1 MIILNIMSQFLENT
15 ANKLESITNSVN
27 ESNYNNCNVVN
38 KSPLVA
44 TYNNILTD
52 EECEHFIAISKDKLQ
67 RALVSENNGGVT
79 SNGRTGSNTWISHD
93 HDEIT
98 YNVGKRIAKII
109 NMPLECAEKYQLIYY
124 GPNEEYRKHYDGWEH
139 DGSEKSL
146 RCIKYGGQ
154 RLRTALCYLNNVEK
168 GGGTKMTKLNITVNA
183 EKGKLLVFDNTYE
196 NSNIKHP
203 LSEHAGL
210 PVEEGEKYAFNLW
223 FRECSRS
230 ILYRDF
236 NPEYYLKFDNVNATS
251 NNLVD
256 TINNNIY
263 DRTNLFKYNEN
274 RLHDTYDIY
283 SKTEFVNQSLCNNIL
298 FLTNLNND
306 KRKNG
311 WVQLIEAESFTAML
325 ESLLQI
331 DRKFWENINVVE
343 YKPGE
348 IHNEHHTAYDLNSD
362 KGKQYTNKLGQR
374 LYSVTL
380 ALSNNIEIA
389 FPKINVTQKMET
401 GDILFYKNVTTNT
414 NIRDMKLERI
424 IKNKSDENCY
434 IANIYIRERSKSG
447 EVLNNNII
455 QNTIQ
460 NINETNEKNN
470 SETIVNTEPEDYTDT
485 LNNVLELFNE
495 KKISKQWNGFKSFKY
510 NFKGDFQQFIKYIS
524 DYTILHNSDN
534 CINKENL
541 NKIYQLN
548 DDLPL
553 QVIENVVTEPYKM
566 LLQKYYTETIRQNV
580 WALGDKQSNRYKAH
594 NEPMSRFLHY
604 ELLPL
609 IEKITN
615 KKLKPTY
622 TYLSAYVKDADLPAH
637 TDRPDCEYTVSFV
650 VDKPENSSWNIY
662 VHRTKQ
668 PIKHKGRYDFTP
680 PLEECEAVDCSSG
693 GLMMFQGTDHIHFRE
708 KLEFDYYN
716 ILLLHYCSV

>member
-1 MIILNIMSQFLENT
+1 MSQFLENT
-15 ANKLESITNSVN
+15 TNELESTTNIVN
-27 ESNYNNCNVVN
+27 ENNCNVLN
-38 KSPLVA
+38 ESPLVA

-52 EECEHFIAISKDKLQ
+52 EECDHFISISKDKLQ

-93 HDEIT
+93 YDEIT
-98 YNVGKRIAKII
+98 YNVGKRIAKIA
-109 NMPLECAEKYQLIYY
+109 NMPLDCAEKYQLIYY

-210 PVEEGEKYAFNLW
+210 PVEQGEKYAFNLW

-236 NPEYYLKFDNVNATS
+236 NPDYYLKFDNVNANS
-251 NNLVD
+251 NNKIN
-256 TINNNIY
+256 TINNNLNNI
-263 DRTNLFKYNEN
+263 TNLFKYNEN

-311 WVQLIEAESFTAML
+311 WVKLTETENFTAML

-348 IHNEHHTAYDLNSD
+348 IHKEHHTAYDLNSD

-389 FPKINVTQKMET
+389 FPKINVTHKMKT
-401 GDILFYKNVTTNT
+401 GDLLFYKNVTTNT

-455 QNTIQ
+455 QNTVQ
-460 NINETNEKNN
+460 HMNETNNQNN
-470 SETIVNTEPEDYTDT
+470 SEIIVNTEPEDFTET

-495 KKISKQWNGFKSFKY
+495 KKINNQWNGFKSFKY
-510 NFKGDFQQFIKYIS
+510 NFKGDFQQFTKYIS

-541 NKIYQLN
+541 NKIYKLN

-553 QVIENVVTEPYKM
+553 QVVEDVVTESYKM

-680 PLEECEAVDCSSG
+680 PLEECEAVDCCSG

>member
-1 MIILNIMSQFLENT
+1 MSQILENNVCVKNENLHNTNSNILN
-15 ANKLESITNSVN
+15 ES
-27 ESNYNNCNVVN
+27 
-38 KSPLVA
+38 PFVA
-44 TYNNILTD
+44 TYNDVLTYD
-52 EECEHFIAISKDKLQ
+52 ECNHFIEISKDKLQ
-67 RALVSENNGGVT
+67 RALVSENNGGIM

-98 YNVGKRIAKII
+98 FNVAKRIAEIVK
-109 NMPLECAEKYQLIYY
+109 MPLECAEKYQIIYY
-124 GPNEEYRKHYDGWEH
+124 GPSQEYRQHYDSWEH
-139 DGSEKSL
+139 DGSEKTL

-154 RLRTALCYLNNVEK
+154 RLRTALCYLNDVEK
-168 GGGTKMTKLNITVNA
+168 GGGTNMTKLNITVDA
-183 EKGKLLVFDNTYE
+183 KKGKLLVFDNTYE

-203 LSEHAGL
+203 LSEHAGS

-230 ILYRDF
+230 VLYKDF
-236 NPEYYLKFDNVNATS
+236 NPDYYLKFDNVNANS
-251 NNLVD
+251 NNLIN
-256 TINNNIY
+256 TINNNLNNTT
-263 DRTNLFKYNEN
+263 DLFKYNEN
-274 RLHDTYDIY
+274 RLHDSYDIY
-283 SKTEFVNQSLCNNIL
+283 SKTEFLNQSLCNNIL

-311 WVQLIEAESFTAML
+311 WVKLIETENFTAML

-343 YKPGE
+343 YKQGE
-348 IHNEHHTAYDLNSD
+348 IHKEHHTAYDLNSD

-414 NIRDMKLERI
+414 NIRDMKLERT

-434 IANIYIRERSKSG
+434 IANIYIRERSKTG

-470 SETIVNTEPEDYTDT
+470 SETIVNIEPEDFTET
-485 LNNVLELFNE
+485 LNNVLELFNQ
-495 KKISKQWNGFKSFKY
+495 KKVNNQWNGFKSFKY
-510 NFKGDFQQFIKYIS
+510 NFKGDFQQFTKYIS
-524 DYTILHNSDN
+524 DYIILHNSDN
-534 CINKENL
+534 CVNKENL

-553 QVIENVVTEPYKM
+553 QVIENVVTESYKM

-680 PLEECEAVDCSSG
+680 PLEECEAVDCCSG

>member
-1 MIILNIMSQFLENT
+1 MSQFLESTTNE
-15 ANKLESITNSVN
+15 LESTTNILN
-27 ESNYNNCNVVN
+27 ENNGNLLN
-38 KSPLVA
+38 ESPLVA
-44 TYNNILTD
+44 TYNNVLTN
-52 EECEHFIAISKDKLQ
+52 EECNHFIEISKDKLQ

-98 YNVGKRIAKII
+98 YNVGKRIAKIA
-109 NMPLECAEKYQLIYY
+109 NMSLECAEKYQIIYY
-124 GPNEEYRKHYDGWEH
+124 GPNEEYRKHYDSWEH

-168 GGGTKMTKLNITVNA
+168 GGGTKMIKLNMTINA
-183 EKGKLLVFDNTYE
+183 EQGKLLLFDNTYK

-210 PVEEGEKYAFNLW
+210 SVEQGEKYAFNLW

-236 NPEYYLKFDNVNATS
+236 NPDYYLKFDNVNANS
-251 NNLVD
+251 NNLIN
-256 TINNNIY
+256 TINNNLNNTT
-263 DRTNLFKYNEN
+263 DLFKYNEN

-311 WVQLIEAESFTAML
+311 WVKLTETENFTAML

-331 DRKFWENINVVE
+331 ERKFWENINVVE
-343 YKPGE
+343 YKQGE
-348 IHNEHHTAYDLNSD
+348 IHKEHHTAYDLNSD

-389 FPKINVTQKMET
+389 FPKINVTHKMKT
-401 GDILFYKNVTTNT
+401 GDLLFYKNVTTNT
-414 NIRDMKLERI
+414 NIRDMKLERT
-424 IKNKSDENCY
+424 IKNKSNENCY
-434 IANIYIRERSKSG
+434 IANIYIRERSKTG

-470 SETIVNTEPEDYTDT
+470 SETIVNTEPEDFTET

-495 KKISKQWNGFKSFKY
+495 KKINKQWNGFKSFKY
-510 NFKGDFQQFIKYIS
+510 NFKGDFQQFTKYIS

-541 NKIYQLN
+541 NKIYKLN

-553 QVIENVVTEPYKM
+553 QVVEDVVTEPYKM
-566 LLQKYYTETIRQNV
+566 LLQNYYTETIRQNV

-604 ELLPL
+604 EILPL

-650 VDKPENSSWNIY
+650 VDKPEISSWNIY

-680 PLEECEAVDCSSG
+680 PLEECEAVDCCSG

>member
-1 MIILNIMSQFLENT
+1 MSQISENT
-15 ANKLESITNSVN
+15 AIELESMANDVN
-27 ESNYNNCNVVN
+27 ESNDANGMSCNILN

-44 TYNNILTD
+44 TYNNILTN
-52 EECEHFIAISKDKLQ
+52 EECNHFIEISKDKLE

-93 HDEIT
+93 YDEIT
-98 YNVGKRIAKII
+98 YNVGKRIAKIA
-109 NMPLECAEKYQLIYY
+109 NMSLECAEKYQIIYY
-124 GPNEEYRKHYDGWEH
+124 GPSEEYRKHYDSWEH

-168 GGGTKMTKLNITVNA
+168 GGGTKMTKLNITINA

-236 NPEYYLKFDNVNATS
+236 NPDYYLKFDNVNANS
-251 NNLVD
+251 NKLIK
-256 TINNNIY
+256 TINN
-263 DRTNLFKYNEN
+263 TAELFKYNEN

-311 WVQLIEAESFTAML
+311 WVKLTETENFTAML
-325 ESLLQI
+325 ENLLQI

-343 YKPGE
+343 YKQGE
-348 IHNEHHTAYDLNSD
+348 IHKEHHTAYDLNSD

-374 LYSVTL
+374 LYSITL

-389 FPKINVTQKMET
+389 FPKINVTHKMKT
-401 GDILFYKNVTTNT
+401 GDLLFYKNVTTNT
-414 NIRDMKLERI
+414 NIRDMKLERT

-434 IANIYIRERSKSG
+434 IANIYIRERSKTG
-447 EVLNNNII
+447 EVLNSNII
-455 QNTIQ
+455 QNITG
-460 NINETNEKNN
+460 TNNRNN
-470 SETIVNTEPEDYTDT
+470 SETIVNTESEDFTDT
-485 LNNVLELFNE
+485 LNNVLELFN
-495 KKISKQWNGFKSFKY
+495 KKKVNKQWSGFKSFKY
-510 NFKGDFQQFIKYIS
+510 NFKGDFQQFTKYIS

-534 CINKENL
+534 CVNKENL
-541 NKIYQLN
+541 SKIYQLN
-548 DDLPL
+548 DNLPL
-553 QVIENVVTEPYKM
+553 QVVENVVTEPYKM
-566 LLQKYYTETIRQNV
+566 LLQNYYTETIRQNV

-615 KKLKPTY
+615 KKLRPTY
-622 TYLSAYVKDADLPAH
+622 TYLSAYVKDA
-637 TDRPDCEYTVSFV
+637 
-650 VDKPENSSWNIY
+650 
-662 VHRTKQ
+662 
-668 PIKHKGRYDFTP
+668 
-680 PLEECEAVDCSSG
+680 
-693 GLMMFQGTDHIHFRE
+693 
-708 KLEFDYYN
+708 
-716 ILLLHYCSV
+716 